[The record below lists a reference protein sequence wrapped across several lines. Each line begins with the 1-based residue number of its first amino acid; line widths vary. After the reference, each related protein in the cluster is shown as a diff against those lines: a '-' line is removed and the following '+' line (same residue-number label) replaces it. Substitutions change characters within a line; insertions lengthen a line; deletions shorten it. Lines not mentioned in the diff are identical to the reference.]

1 MINAEKKYY
10 LCDTTKIGKKA
21 MNIQADLSEFEHCF
35 FAGSDFD
42 KGFEI
47 LLKKKKINFSY
58 YKTKKLTI

>member
-1 MINAEKKYY
+1 
-10 LCDTTKIGKKA
+10 
-21 MNIQADLSEFEHCF
+21 MNIQADLSEFEKCF